1 MNQDKIVVVMGG
13 PSSEASISRQTWAA
27 VLKALQSKG
36 CNASGMEFVPETF
49 SADIKASGAKLVF
62 NAMHGK
68 FGEDGLVQAALE
80 LLGIPYTGS
89 GVLAS
94 AVTMDK
100 AAAKRVFLAEGISTP
115 HSNTYQK
122 QEMERDLAAEIRAEF
137 SLPVVVKAATQGSS
151 IGVVIVEQAS
161 ELPAALAEAFRYS
174 DEALVEEFIAGK
186 ELTVPVWGDAANAAT
201 LPIIE
206 ITTASGRY
214 DYDSKYTKGASTHI
228 IPARIPA
235 DVAARVQQMA
245 VRIFTACGC
254 RGVARMDMMLDRDGT
269 PYVIDVNTVPGM
281 TELSLVPDA
290 ARAAGVE
297 FPDFCMRL
305 LELAGFQQ

>member
-1 MNQDKIVVVMGG
+1 MNQDKIIVVMGG
-13 PSSEASISRQTWAA
+13 PSSEAVVSRQSGAA
-27 VLKALQSKG
+27 VLQALQSAG
-36 CNASGMEFVPETF
+36 CNAEGMEFVPETF
-49 SADIKASGAKLVF
+49 SADVQASGAKFVF

-94 AVTMDK
+94 ALTMDK
-100 AAAKRVFLAEGISTP
+100 AAVKRFFLAEGISTP
-115 HSNTYQK
+115 HSRTYRK
-122 QEMERDLAAEIRAEF
+122 QDMRRYLIGEIRGEF

-151 IGVVIVEQAS
+151 IGVFIVEQADQLQ
-161 ELPAALAEAFRYS
+161 EALQEAFRYS
-174 DEALVEEFIAGK
+174 DEALVEEFIDGK
-186 ELTVPVWGDAANAAT
+186 ELTVAVWGDERHYEA

-228 IPARIPA
+228 IPARIPEA
-235 DVAARVQQMA
+235 TAARVREMA
-245 VRIFTACGC
+245 LQIFGICGC
-254 RGVARMDMMLDRDGT
+254 RGVARIDMMLGADGT
-269 PYVIDVNTVPGM
+269 PYVIDVNSVPGM

-290 ARAAGVE
+290 AKANGVA
-297 FPDFCMRL
+297 FPAFCMRL
-305 LELAGFQQ
+305 LELAGFRQ

>member
-13 PSSEASISRQTWAA
+13 PSSEASISRQTGAA

-161 ELPAALAEAFRYS
+161 ELPAALVQRLGPRLAGFRPNRQGHGRR
-174 DEALVEEFIAGK
+174 IARQHPL
-186 ELTVPVWGDAANAAT
+186 EL
-201 LPIIE
+201 
-206 ITTASGRY
+206 R
-214 DYDSKYTKGASTHI
+214 
-228 IPARIPA
+228 
-235 DVAARVQQMA
+235 
-245 VRIFTACGC
+245 
-254 RGVARMDMMLDRDGT
+254 RD
-269 PYVIDVNTVPGM
+269 
-281 TELSLVPDA
+281 LRSRQAHSLVPLRSSRQLRVSSRSRSRAMRAFRSSSSATA
-290 ARAAGVE
+290 AAPVR
-297 FPDFCMRL
+297 
-305 LELAGFQQ
+305 